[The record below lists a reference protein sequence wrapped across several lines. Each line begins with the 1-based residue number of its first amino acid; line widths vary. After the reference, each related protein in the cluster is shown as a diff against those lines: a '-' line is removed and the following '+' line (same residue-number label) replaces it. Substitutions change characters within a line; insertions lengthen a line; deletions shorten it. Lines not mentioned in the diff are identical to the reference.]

1 MDSVSV
7 IIAAAGSGTRM
18 GMDPAK
24 SKQFTEIRGVPV
36 IARTLRIFE
45 EIPRISKILIVTRK
59 RDIGAMRELVKK
71 YKFLKADDI
80 IEGGETRQQSVKLG
94 LERLGGGRRDI
105 VLIHDGARPFIRRER
120 VMELIHEIESEHSE
134 AAAVGVP
141 VKDTIK
147 QLDESGF
154 IGSTPERSSLV
165 SIQTPQAFRYD
176 LIMKAHKRAESKG
189 MEFTDDCAVAEN
201 LSAERVRVITGDYDN
216 IKITTPEDLMVAE
229 TILDNMLTGDTEDI

>member
-18 GMDPAK
+18 GMGPQK

-36 IARTLRIFE
+36 IARTLRVFE
-45 EIPRISKILIVTRK
+45 EIPRVSKIIIVTRK
-59 RDIGAMRELVKK
+59 IDIEAMRELVKK
-71 YKFLKADDI
+71 YKFLKVDDI
-80 IEGGETRQQSVKLG
+80 IEGGDTRMRSVRLG
-94 LERLGGGRRDI
+94 LERLGADKRGI
-105 VLIHDGARPFIRRER
+105 VLIHDGARPFIERER
-120 VMELIHEIESEHSE
+120 VMELIHEIESERCE

-154 IGSTPERSSLV
+154 IGTTPERSSLV

-189 MEFTDDCAVAEN
+189 MEFTDDCAVVEN
-201 LSAERVRVITGDYDN
+201 LSAERVKVIIGDYTN
-216 IKITTPEDLMVAE
+216 IKITTPEDLIMAE
-229 TILDNMLTGDTEDI
+229 MILSGTEDE

>member
-18 GMDPAK
+18 GTAPK
-24 SKQFTEIRGVPV
+24 SKQFTELRGVPV
-36 IARTLRIFE
+36 IARTLRVFE
-45 EIPRISKILIVTRK
+45 EISRVSKIIIVTRK
-59 RDIGAMRELVKK
+59 IDIEPMRELVKK
-71 YKFLKADDI
+71 YKFLKVDDI
-80 IEGGETRQQSVKLG
+80 IEGGKTRQQSVRLG
-94 LERLGGGRRDI
+94 LEKLDADKRGI

-120 VMELIHEIESEHSE
+120 VMELIYEIESEHCE

-154 IGSTPERSSLV
+154 IGTTPERSSLV

-176 LIMKAHKRAESKG
+176 LIMKAHKRAESKDT
-189 MEFTDDCAVAEN
+189 EFTDDCAVVEN
-201 LSAERVRVITGDYDN
+201 LSAERVKVIIGDYTN
-216 IKITTPEDLMVAE
+216 IKITTPEDLIMADM
-229 TILDNMLTGDTEDI
+229 ILNDTEDE